1 MSRLPCPLGGE
12 RNKRC
17 REVFSSLDDLRI
29 HLFNYHKCESD
40 VAEWLANADSDFV
53 RNMIRLSRRIDEEQ
67 SGLILSN
74 HL

>member
-1 MSRLPCPLGGE
+1 MSRLPCPLGGK

-29 HLFNYHKCESD
+29 HLFNYHKCEPD

-53 RNMIRLSRRIDEEQ
+53 RNMIRLSRRIDEEH
-67 SGLILSN
+67 SG
-74 HL
+74 